1 MSEKKTIR
9 AGAVCLLV
17 SLLAALFF
25 TACVSKAVNAA
36 DKIELGQKYLTE
48 LNYTEAVAS
57 FTEAIKLDPDNIQAY
72 MGRAEAYVALGEY
85 DKALADYRF
94 ISGTTE
100 DMPYTRALSY
110 IGQAEVHE
118 KMEQPARAVSDYGL
132 AKALLKA
139 SDAGKAE
146 NVSEEDV
153 SAKLVQVLYVHAALC
168 ETLKNYNTALE
179 DYNDLLELGENTA
192 AKRDEVLSQLGETA
206 EDENGLTDTEE
217 PAAESTAEEPAEEP
231 TEESAPEQETAS
243 ESESQSAKEETK
255 KEEPASS
262 SEQAAE
268 TEEAASSQEEEQTE
282 EQKTQT
288 YTAERMEPWSNE
300 FQSGTTTVIDKVTY
314 QIGGN
319 TIVLHHTEN
328 MIWTNNANYADPGQH
343 TRKTNATNT
352 YTLSQPLQGIERQGQ
367 WGVIWDVPAGTVVS
381 LSSIETDVWDGET
394 DGPWNLDDLDGWLK
408 TSRVLTPD
416 EVYEWGYG
424 TDYGCTEGWG
434 DTLTVEKGKLYEL
447 IGVNAGGYFPTDG
460 GFVFRGV

>member
-1 MSEKKTIR
+1 MIARRRKLWSQLI
-9 AGAVCLLV
+9 AVIVLVAVLLT
-17 SLLAALFF
+17 S
-25 TACVSKAVNAA
+25 CGSKAATA
-36 DKIELGQKYLTE
+36 TDKIELGQKYLTE
-48 LNYTEAVAS
+48 LNYTEAIAS
-57 FTEAIKLDPDNIQAY
+57 FTEAIKLDPNNIQAY

-206 EDENGLTDTEE
+206 EDENGLTDAEE

-231 TEESAPEQETAS
+231 TEESAPGQEAAS

-255 KEEPASS
+255 QEEPASS
-262 SEQAAE
+262 SEQAAD
-268 TEEAASSQEEEQTE
+268 TEEAAASQEKASTQPEEE
-282 EQKTQT
+282 KTNWVT
-288 YTAERMEPWSNE
+288 YTETKTSFMGSNCILHVKYGIGEKNITVQETEDAEDDRVES
-300 FQSGTTTVIDKVTY
+300 K
-314 QIGGN
+314 
-319 TIVLHHTEN
+319 TIYH
-328 MIWTNNANYADPGQH
+328 
-343 TRKTNATNT
+343 
-352 YTLSQPLQGIERQGQ
+352 LSVPLQSAKR
-367 WGVIWDVPAGTVVS
+367 
-381 LSSIETDVWDGET
+381 
-394 DGPWNLDDLDGWLK
+394 
-408 TSRVLTPD
+408 
-416 EVYEWGYG
+416 
-424 TDYGCTEGWG
+424 
-434 DTLTVEKGKLYEL
+434 VEKGYDGHVIFYVPEGTTITMSYSYQDGKYSNRADPCTFNWIETNRVMSDSEVENANVACAESVTIQKGTMYQMVNGTVDGWISD
-447 IGVNAGGYFPTDG
+447 IGGV
-460 GFVFRGV
+460 VFCAE

>member
-72 MGRAEAYVALGEY
+72 MGRAEAYMALGEY

-100 DMPYTRALSY
+100 NMPYTRALSY

-168 ETLKNYNTALE
+168 ETLTNYNAALE

-206 EDENGLTDTEE
+206 EDENGLTDAEE

-231 TEESAPEQETAS
+231 TEESAPGQEAAS

-255 KEEPASS
+255 PEEPASS
-262 SEQAAE
+262 SEQAAD
-268 TEEAASSQEEEQTE
+268 TEEAAASQEKASTQPEEE
-282 EQKTQT
+282 KTNWVT
-288 YTAERMEPWSNE
+288 YTETKTSFMGSNCILHVKYGIGEKNITVQETEDAEDDRVES
-300 FQSGTTTVIDKVTY
+300 K
-314 QIGGN
+314 
-319 TIVLHHTEN
+319 TIYH
-328 MIWTNNANYADPGQH
+328 
-343 TRKTNATNT
+343 
-352 YTLSQPLQGIERQGQ
+352 LSVPLQSAKR
-367 WGVIWDVPAGTVVS
+367 
-381 LSSIETDVWDGET
+381 
-394 DGPWNLDDLDGWLK
+394 
-408 TSRVLTPD
+408 
-416 EVYEWGYG
+416 
-424 TDYGCTEGWG
+424 
-434 DTLTVEKGKLYEL
+434 VEKGYDGHVIFYVPEGTTITMSYSYQDGKYSNRADPCTFNWIETNRVMSDSEVENANVACAESVTIQKGTMYQMVNGTVDGWISD
-447 IGVNAGGYFPTDG
+447 IGGV
-460 GFVFRGV
+460 VFCAK

>member
-72 MGRAEAYVALGEY
+72 MGRAEAYMALGEY

-94 ISGTTE
+94 ISGMTE

-110 IGQAEVHE
+110 IGQAEVYE

-132 AKALLKA
+132 AKALLNA
-139 SDAGKAE
+139 SDAGKSE

-206 EDENGLTDTEE
+206 EDENGLTDTEK

-231 TEESAPEQETAS
+231 TEEPAQEQEAAS

-255 KEEPASS
+255 QEEPASS
-262 SEQAAE
+262 SEQEKGE
-268 TEEAASSQEEEQTE
+268 TASSQQEKNDWVTYTETATDTFEGDIVLNVSYGIGQSTIVIEKIKDLGNYIYTE
-282 EQKTQT
+282 ETT
-288 YTAERMEPWSNE
+288 YR
-300 FQSGTTTVIDKVTY
+300 
-314 QIGGN
+314 
-319 TIVLHHTEN
+319 
-328 MIWTNNANYADPGQH
+328 
-343 TRKTNATNT
+343 
-352 YTLSQPLQGIERQGQ
+352 LSAPLQSVQR
-367 WGVIWDVPAGTVVS
+367 
-381 LSSIETDVWDGET
+381 
-394 DGPWNLDDLDGWLK
+394 
-408 TSRVLTPD
+408 
-416 EVYEWGYG
+416 
-424 TDYGCTEGWG
+424 
-434 DTLTVEKGKLYEL
+434 VEKGYYGHTIFYVPEGTTITGADVIKDVQSSRRYDSETFYWVETSKILSDDDVDVVVPDESFEVGESMTVRKGTMYQMVEG
-447 IGVNAGGYFPTDG
+447 IPEGWANKGGV
-460 GFVFRGV
+460 VFCAQ

>member
-100 DMPYTRALSY
+100 NMPYTRALSY

-206 EDENGLTDTEE
+206 EDENGLTDAEE

-231 TEESAPEQETAS
+231 TEESAPGQEAAS

-255 KEEPASS
+255 PEEPASS
-262 SEQAAE
+262 SEQAAD
-268 TEEAASSQEEEQTE
+268 TEEAAASQEKASTQPEEE
-282 EQKTQT
+282 KTNWVT
-288 YTAERMEPWSNE
+288 YTETKTSFMGSNCILHVKYGIGEKNITVQETEDAEDDRVES
-300 FQSGTTTVIDKVTY
+300 K
-314 QIGGN
+314 
-319 TIVLHHTEN
+319 TIYH
-328 MIWTNNANYADPGQH
+328 
-343 TRKTNATNT
+343 
-352 YTLSQPLQGIERQGQ
+352 LSVPLQSAKR
-367 WGVIWDVPAGTVVS
+367 
-381 LSSIETDVWDGET
+381 
-394 DGPWNLDDLDGWLK
+394 
-408 TSRVLTPD
+408 
-416 EVYEWGYG
+416 
-424 TDYGCTEGWG
+424 
-434 DTLTVEKGKLYEL
+434 VEKGYDGHVIFYVPEGTTITMSYSYQDGKYSNRADPCTFNWIETNRVMSDSEVENANVACAESVTIQKGTMYQMVNGTVDGWISD
-447 IGVNAGGYFPTDG
+447 IGGV
-460 GFVFRGV
+460 VFCAK

>member
-72 MGRAEAYVALGEY
+72 MGRAEAYMALGEY

-100 DMPYTRALSY
+100 NMPYTRALSY

-192 AKRDEVLSQLGETA
+192 AKRDEVLSQLGEMA

-231 TEESAPEQETAS
+231 TEESAPGQEAAS

-255 KEEPASS
+255 PEEPASS
-262 SEQAAE
+262 SEQAAD
-268 TEEAASSQEEEQTE
+268 TEEAAASQEKASTQPEEE
-282 EQKTQT
+282 KTNWVT
-288 YTAERMEPWSNE
+288 YTETKTSFMGSNCILHVKYGIGEKNITVQETEDAEDDRVES
-300 FQSGTTTVIDKVTY
+300 K
-314 QIGGN
+314 
-319 TIVLHHTEN
+319 TIYH
-328 MIWTNNANYADPGQH
+328 
-343 TRKTNATNT
+343 
-352 YTLSQPLQGIERQGQ
+352 LSVPLQSAKR
-367 WGVIWDVPAGTVVS
+367 
-381 LSSIETDVWDGET
+381 
-394 DGPWNLDDLDGWLK
+394 
-408 TSRVLTPD
+408 
-416 EVYEWGYG
+416 
-424 TDYGCTEGWG
+424 
-434 DTLTVEKGKLYEL
+434 VEKGYDGHVIFYVPEGTTITMSYSYQDGKYSNRADPCTFNWIETNRVMSDSEVENANVACAESVTIQKGTMYQMVNGTVDGWISD
-447 IGVNAGGYFPTDG
+447 IGGV
-460 GFVFRGV
+460 VFCAK

>member
-1 MSEKKTIR
+1 MIARRRKLWSQLI
-9 AGAVCLLV
+9 AAIVLVAVLLT
-17 SLLAALFF
+17 S
-25 TACVSKAVNAA
+25 CGSKAATA
-36 DKIELGQKYLTE
+36 TDKIELGQKYLTE
-48 LNYTEAVAS
+48 LNYTEAIAS
-57 FTEAIKLDPDNIQAY
+57 FTEAIKLDPNNIQAY

-168 ETLKNYNTALE
+168 ETLTNYNAALE

-206 EDENGLTDTEE
+206 EDKNGLTDTEE

-231 TEESAPEQETAS
+231 TEESAPGQEAAS

-255 KEEPASS
+255 QEEPASS
-262 SEQAAE
+262 SEQAAD
-268 TEEAASSQEEEQTE
+268 TEEAAASQEKASTQPEEE
-282 EQKTQT
+282 KTNWVT
-288 YTAERMEPWSNE
+288 YTETKTSFIGSNCILHVKYGIGEKNITVQETEDAEDDRVES
-300 FQSGTTTVIDKVTY
+300 K
-314 QIGGN
+314 
-319 TIVLHHTEN
+319 TIYH
-328 MIWTNNANYADPGQH
+328 
-343 TRKTNATNT
+343 
-352 YTLSQPLQGIERQGQ
+352 LSVPLQSAKR
-367 WGVIWDVPAGTVVS
+367 
-381 LSSIETDVWDGET
+381 
-394 DGPWNLDDLDGWLK
+394 
-408 TSRVLTPD
+408 
-416 EVYEWGYG
+416 
-424 TDYGCTEGWG
+424 
-434 DTLTVEKGKLYEL
+434 VEKGYDGHVIFYVPEGTTITMSYSYQDGKYSNRADPCTFNWIETNRVMSDSEVENANVACAESVTIQKGTMYQMVNGTVDGWISD
-447 IGVNAGGYFPTDG
+447 IGGV
-460 GFVFRGV
+460 VFCAE

>member
-72 MGRAEAYVALGEY
+72 MGRAEAYMALGEY

-100 DMPYTRALSY
+100 NMPYTRALSY

-206 EDENGLTDTEE
+206 EDENGLTDAEE
-217 PAAESTAEEPAEEP
+217 PAAESTAEEPAKEP
-231 TEESAPEQETAS
+231 TEESAPGQEAAS

-255 KEEPASS
+255 PEEPASS
-262 SEQAAE
+262 SEQAAD
-268 TEEAASSQEEEQTE
+268 TEEAAASQEKASTQPEEE
-282 EQKTQT
+282 KTNWVT
-288 YTAERMEPWSNE
+288 YTETKTSFMGSNCILHVKYGIGEKNITVQETEDAEDDRVES
-300 FQSGTTTVIDKVTY
+300 K
-314 QIGGN
+314 
-319 TIVLHHTEN
+319 TIYH
-328 MIWTNNANYADPGQH
+328 
-343 TRKTNATNT
+343 
-352 YTLSQPLQGIERQGQ
+352 LSVPLQSAKR
-367 WGVIWDVPAGTVVS
+367 
-381 LSSIETDVWDGET
+381 
-394 DGPWNLDDLDGWLK
+394 
-408 TSRVLTPD
+408 
-416 EVYEWGYG
+416 
-424 TDYGCTEGWG
+424 
-434 DTLTVEKGKLYEL
+434 VEKGYDGHVIFYVPEGTTITMSYSYQDGKYSNRADPCTFNWIETNRVMSDSEVENANVACAESVTIQKGTMYQMVNGTVDGWISD
-447 IGVNAGGYFPTDG
+447 IGGV
-460 GFVFRGV
+460 VFCAK

>member
-25 TACVSKAVNAA
+25 TACSSKATNAA

-72 MGRAEAYVALGEY
+72 MGRAEAYMALGEY

-94 ISGTTE
+94 ISGMTE

-110 IGQAEVHE
+110 IGQAEVYE

-132 AKALLKA
+132 AKALLNA
-139 SDAGKAE
+139 SDAGKSE

-206 EDENGLTDTEE
+206 EDENGLTDAEE

-231 TEESAPEQETAS
+231 TEESAPEQEAAS

-262 SEQAAE
+262 SEQE
-268 TEEAASSQEEEQTE
+268 KEEAASLQEEITE
-282 EQKTQT
+282 INWVEETVKSKYCSNSVSVRYSIGAKSIQLLYDGEPKT
-288 YTAERMEPWSNE
+288 YHLSAPL
-300 FQSGTTTVIDKVTY
+300 QSVQRVKKGDYEHFVFYVPEGTTVTADWSGIDGAMLRWIEVSHIFSEDELQNVNDSDVQMETSMTVRKNIMYQQVQEWDYVT
-314 QIGGN
+314 
-319 TIVLHHTEN
+319 HFS
-328 MIWTNNANYADPGQH
+328 W
-343 TRKTNATNT
+343 
-352 YTLSQPLQGIERQGQ
+352 
-367 WGVIWDVPAGTVVS
+367 VS
-381 LSSIETDVWDGET
+381 D
-394 DGPWNLDDLDGWLK
+394 
-408 TSRVLTPD
+408 
-416 EVYEWGYG
+416 
-424 TDYGCTEGWG
+424 
-434 DTLTVEKGKLYEL
+434 
-447 IGVNAGGYFPTDG
+447 DG
-460 GFVFRGV
+460 GIIFCAE

>member
-25 TACVSKAVNAA
+25 TACSSKATNAA

-72 MGRAEAYVALGEY
+72 MGRAEAYMALGEY

-94 ISGTTE
+94 ISGMTE

-110 IGQAEVHE
+110 IGQAEVYE

-132 AKALLKA
+132 AKALLNA
-139 SDAGKAE
+139 SDAGKSE

-217 PAAESTAEEPAEEP
+217 PAAERTAEEPAEEP
-231 TEESAPEQETAS
+231 TEEPAQEQEAAS

-255 KEEPASS
+255 QEEPASS
-262 SEQAAE
+262 SEQPK
-268 TEEAASSQEEEQTE
+268 EEAASSTDASSQEEEAEPEGEWQNYIKQSEYFSAETVNVRYRIGGKDIIARE
-282 EQKTQT
+282 YDEDSEGVKT
-288 YTAERMEPWSNE
+288 YRLSMPLRDAERVVKGSY
-300 FQSGTTTVIDKVTY
+300 DH
-314 QIGGN
+314 
-319 TIVLHHTEN
+319 IVF
-328 MIWTNNANYADPGQH
+328 Y
-343 TRKTNATNT
+343 
-352 YTLSQPLQGIERQGQ
+352 
-367 WGVIWDVPAGTVVS
+367 VPEGTVVTVS
-381 LSSIETDVWDGET
+381 YSYKQQGESGQFDITGTERFCWVETNQILSESEMRKLNDADVKMEKSITVQ
-394 DGPWNLDDLDGWLK
+394 
-408 TSRVLTPD
+408 SI
-416 EVYEWGYG
+416 
-424 TDYGCTEGWG
+424 CQMAQWG
-434 DTLTVEKGKLYEL
+434 DNWDNVW
-447 IGVNAGGYFPTDG
+447 VSSDDG
-460 GFVFRGV
+460 IIFCAQ

>member
-1 MSEKKTIR
+1 MIARRRKLWSQLI
-9 AGAVCLLV
+9 AVIVLVAVLLT
-17 SLLAALFF
+17 S
-25 TACVSKAVNAA
+25 CGSKAATA
-36 DKIELGQKYLTE
+36 TDKIELGQKYLTE
-48 LNYTEAVAS
+48 LNYTEAIAS
-57 FTEAIKLDPDNIQAY
+57 FTEAIKLDPNNIQAY

-168 ETLKNYNTALE
+168 ETLTNYNAALE

-206 EDENGLTDTEE
+206 EDENGLTDAEE

-231 TEESAPEQETAS
+231 TEESAPGQEAAS

-255 KEEPASS
+255 QEEPASS
-262 SEQAAE
+262 SEQAAD
-268 TEEAASSQEEEQTE
+268 TEEAAASQEKASTQPEEK
-282 EQKTQT
+282 KTNWVT
-288 YTAERMEPWSNE
+288 YTETKTSFMGSNCILHVKYGIGEKNITVQETEDAEDDRVES
-300 FQSGTTTVIDKVTY
+300 K
-314 QIGGN
+314 
-319 TIVLHHTEN
+319 TIYH
-328 MIWTNNANYADPGQH
+328 
-343 TRKTNATNT
+343 
-352 YTLSQPLQGIERQGQ
+352 LSVPLQSAKR
-367 WGVIWDVPAGTVVS
+367 
-381 LSSIETDVWDGET
+381 
-394 DGPWNLDDLDGWLK
+394 
-408 TSRVLTPD
+408 
-416 EVYEWGYG
+416 
-424 TDYGCTEGWG
+424 
-434 DTLTVEKGKLYEL
+434 VEKGYDGHVIFYVPEGTTITMSYSYQDGKYSNRADPCTFNWIETNRVMSDSEVENANVACAESVTIQKGTMYQMVNGTVDGWISD
-447 IGVNAGGYFPTDG
+447 IGGV
-460 GFVFRGV
+460 VFCAK

>member
-1 MSEKKTIR
+1 MIARRRKLWSQLI
-9 AGAVCLLV
+9 AVIVLVAVLLT
-17 SLLAALFF
+17 S
-25 TACVSKAVNAA
+25 CGSKAATA
-36 DKIELGQKYLTE
+36 TDKIELGQKYLTE

-72 MGRAEAYVALGEY
+72 MGRAEAYMALGEY

-118 KMEQPARAVSDYGL
+118 KMEQPARAISDYGL

-231 TEESAPEQETAS
+231 TEESAPGQEAAS

-255 KEEPASS
+255 QEEPASS
-262 SEQAAE
+262 SEQAAD
-268 TEEAASSQEEEQTE
+268 TEEAASSQEKASTQPEEE
-282 EQKTQT
+282 KTNWVT
-288 YTAERMEPWSNE
+288 YTETKTSFMGSNCILHVKYGIGE
-300 FQSGTTTVIDKVTY
+300 KNITVQETEDTEDDRVESK
-314 QIGGN
+314 
-319 TIVLHHTEN
+319 TIYH
-328 MIWTNNANYADPGQH
+328 
-343 TRKTNATNT
+343 
-352 YTLSQPLQGIERQGQ
+352 LSAPLQSAKR
-367 WGVIWDVPAGTVVS
+367 
-381 LSSIETDVWDGET
+381 
-394 DGPWNLDDLDGWLK
+394 
-408 TSRVLTPD
+408 
-416 EVYEWGYG
+416 
-424 TDYGCTEGWG
+424 
-434 DTLTVEKGKLYEL
+434 VEKGYDGHVIFYVPEGTTITMSYSYQDEKYSNRADPCTFNWIETNRVMSDSEVENANVACAESVTIQKGTMYQMVNETVDGWICD
-447 IGVNAGGYFPTDG
+447 IGGV
-460 GFVFRGV
+460 VFCAE

>member
-72 MGRAEAYVALGEY
+72 MGRAEAYMALDEY

-100 DMPYTRALSY
+100 NMPYTRALSY

-139 SDAGKAE
+139 SDVGKAE

-168 ETLKNYNTALE
+168 ETLTNYNAALE

-206 EDENGLTDTEE
+206 EDENGLTDAEE

-231 TEESAPEQETAS
+231 TEESAPGQEAAS

-255 KEEPASS
+255 QEEPASS
-262 SEQAAE
+262 SEQAAD
-268 TEEAASSQEEEQTE
+268 TEEAAASQEKASTQPEEE
-282 EQKTQT
+282 KTNWVT
-288 YTAERMEPWSNE
+288 YTETKTSFMGSNCILHVKYGIGEKNITVQETEDAEDDRVES
-300 FQSGTTTVIDKVTY
+300 K
-314 QIGGN
+314 
-319 TIVLHHTEN
+319 TIYH
-328 MIWTNNANYADPGQH
+328 
-343 TRKTNATNT
+343 
-352 YTLSQPLQGIERQGQ
+352 LSVPLQSAKR
-367 WGVIWDVPAGTVVS
+367 
-381 LSSIETDVWDGET
+381 
-394 DGPWNLDDLDGWLK
+394 
-408 TSRVLTPD
+408 
-416 EVYEWGYG
+416 
-424 TDYGCTEGWG
+424 
-434 DTLTVEKGKLYEL
+434 VEKGYDGHVIFYVPEGTTITMSYSYQDGKYSNRADPCTFNWIETNRVMSDSEVENANVACAESVTIQKGTMYQMVNGTVDGWISD
-447 IGVNAGGYFPTDG
+447 IGGV
-460 GFVFRGV
+460 VFCAK

>member
-72 MGRAEAYVALGEY
+72 MGRAEAYMALGEY

-110 IGQAEVHE
+110 IGQAEVYE

-132 AKALLKA
+132 AKALLNA
-139 SDAGKAE
+139 SDAGKEE

-206 EDENGLTDTEE
+206 EDENGLTDAEE
-217 PAAESTAEEPAEEP
+217 PAAESTAEKPMEEP
-231 TEESAPEQETAS
+231 TEEPAPEHEAAS
-243 ESESQSAKEETK
+243 ASESQSAKEETK
-255 KEEPASS
+255 QEEPASS
-262 SEQAAE
+262 SEQAAD
-268 TEEAASSQEEEQTE
+268 TEEAAASQEKASTQPEEE
-282 EQKTQT
+282 KTNWVT
-288 YTAERMEPWSNE
+288 YTETKTSFMGSNCILHVKYGIGEKNITVQETEDAEDDRVES
-300 FQSGTTTVIDKVTY
+300 K
-314 QIGGN
+314 
-319 TIVLHHTEN
+319 TIYH
-328 MIWTNNANYADPGQH
+328 
-343 TRKTNATNT
+343 
-352 YTLSQPLQGIERQGQ
+352 LSVPLQSAKR
-367 WGVIWDVPAGTVVS
+367 
-381 LSSIETDVWDGET
+381 
-394 DGPWNLDDLDGWLK
+394 
-408 TSRVLTPD
+408 
-416 EVYEWGYG
+416 
-424 TDYGCTEGWG
+424 
-434 DTLTVEKGKLYEL
+434 VEKGYDGHVIFYVPEGTTITMSYSYQDGKYSNRADPCTFNWIETNRVMSDSEVENANVACAESVTIQKGTMYQMVNGTVDGWISD
-447 IGVNAGGYFPTDG
+447 IGGV
-460 GFVFRGV
+460 VFCAK

>member
-1 MSEKKTIR
+1 MIARRRKLWSQLIAVIVLVAVLLMSC
-9 AGAVCLLV
+9 G
-17 SLLAALFF
+17 
-25 TACVSKAVNAA
+25 SKAATA
-36 DKIELGQKYLTE
+36 TDKIELGQKYLTE
-48 LNYTEAVAS
+48 LNYTEAIAS
-57 FTEAIKLDPDNIQAY
+57 FTEAIKLDPNNIQAY

-168 ETLKNYNTALE
+168 ETLTNYNAALE

-206 EDENGLTDTEE
+206 EDENGLTDAEE

-231 TEESAPEQETAS
+231 TEESAPGQEAAS

-255 KEEPASS
+255 QEEPASS
-262 SEQAAE
+262 SEQAAD
-268 TEEAASSQEEEQTE
+268 TEEAAASQEKASTQPEEE
-282 EQKTQT
+282 KTNWVT
-288 YTAERMEPWSNE
+288 YTETKTSFMGSNCILHVKYGIGEKNITVQETEDAEDDRVES
-300 FQSGTTTVIDKVTY
+300 K
-314 QIGGN
+314 
-319 TIVLHHTEN
+319 TIYH
-328 MIWTNNANYADPGQH
+328 
-343 TRKTNATNT
+343 
-352 YTLSQPLQGIERQGQ
+352 LSVPLQSAKR
-367 WGVIWDVPAGTVVS
+367 
-381 LSSIETDVWDGET
+381 
-394 DGPWNLDDLDGWLK
+394 
-408 TSRVLTPD
+408 
-416 EVYEWGYG
+416 
-424 TDYGCTEGWG
+424 
-434 DTLTVEKGKLYEL
+434 VEKGYDGHVIFYVPEGTTITMSYSYQDGKYSNRADPCTFNWIETNRVMSDSEVENANVACAESVTIQKGTMYQMVNGTVDGWISD
-447 IGVNAGGYFPTDG
+447 IGGV
-460 GFVFRGV
+460 VFCAK